1 LRFNCARCLIS
12 FKKIGALLDGE
23 FKFAKSNA
31 EAKLYGGETID
42 FLNLVK
48 NWDKIVGDKLALN
61 TRPLKLQR
69 KTLLVIT
76 RHPSYASQ
84 LHFVSQDILQKIFKL
99 YPSFKNLIHEI
110 KYRASNSFHEEQLF
124 ENIDQKHEQ
133 KQENAQTFHKLS
145 PQYRELK
152 LKAEEMFAHVEDA
165 IVREQLENIFIQSQ
179 LNNK

>member
-1 LRFNCARCLIS
+1 
-12 FKKIGALLDGE
+12 
-23 FKFAKSNA
+23 
-31 EAKLYGGETID
+31 LYGGETID

-48 NWDKIVGDKLALN
+48 NWDKIVGEKLALN

-99 YPSFKNLIHEI
+99 YPNFQSLIKEI

-124 ENIDQKHEQ
+124 ESIDHKHEE
-133 KQENAQTFHKLS
+133 KRENAQTFHKLS
-145 PQYRELK
+145 PIYRELK
-152 LKAEEMFAHVEDA
+152 LKAEELFAHVEDP
-165 IVREQLENIFIQSQ
+165 IVKEQLENIFIQSQ
-179 LNNK
+179 INNK